1 MNEVFSALERAAV
14 LGAPLLIATLGEVY
28 AERAGVTNLGVEG
41 MMAMG
46 ALGAFAAAQATGNPW
61 LGILAALVVGGLSSL
76 LHAFVSISLRA
87 NQFVSGL
94 ALSLLGVGT
103 AGLLGKRFE
112 GQPLENPLP
121 EWVFLAF
128 GLVLT
133 GLLTLHLYRTR
144 GGLILRSSGENP
156 ASVDALGI
164 NVFRVRYLAVCF
176 GGVLAG
182 LAGAFYPL
190 ASSPS
195 WSDGI
200 TGGQGWIAVALT
212 IFALWNPARA
222 LFGALFFGLLYYLA
236 FRLQN
241 TIPSEFLQMM
251 PFLLVIVA
259 LALGGLAKRRGAAPE
274 ALGLAYARGER

>member
-103 AGLLGKRFE
+103 AGLQTQRE
-112 GQPLENPLP
+112 
-121 EWVFLAF
+121 
-128 GLVLT
+128 
-133 GLLTLHLYRTR
+133 LL
-144 GGLILRSSGENP
+144 
-156 ASVDALGI
+156 
-164 NVFRVRYLAVCF
+164 F
-176 GGVLAG
+176 
-182 LAGAFYPL
+182 
-190 ASSPS
+190 
-195 WSDGI
+195 W
-200 TGGQGWIAVALT
+200 
-212 IFALWNPARA
+212 
-222 LFGALFFGLLYYLA
+222 LL
-236 FRLQN
+236 N
-241 TIPSEFLQMM
+241 
-251 PFLLVIVA
+251 
-259 LALGGLAKRRGAAPE
+259 RRGLSLNSNA
-274 ALGLAYARGER
+274 GRRRRG